1 MLVGHFQA
9 HEGGPGMLCTSQ
21 RCRVQ
26 EPARFYQFYHIYLD
40 IFISAFLDILWVPK
54 ILYGVVLIMND
65 LCSQQVT
72 WFQKGQ
78 CHRQRLCD
86 SRWRPAEEPWRFPP
100 HMMQSPWWFFLD
112 TVITATCRS
121 MFDIVWCSP
130 CYRKLKQN
138 HENYATW
145 INVVFVI
152 HRVWTSFG
160 VWMRMMMM
168 MMMMMMMILVMIV
181 SFWLTFSKK
190 QFRSGFL
197 QATNCGYS
205 LNVEV
210 MGPWEVHIIVQHVH
224 IIVHATDVW
233 SCMLA
238 VYMSKTITYVNVI
251 YMCIQ

>member
-112 TVITATCRS
+112 TVITATCSKDRIGRCLILFDVAPATGSSNKTMKTTQLGSTWFLWSIGCGHPLVYGWGWWWWYSWWLWVFDWHSVRNSSEVAFCKRQIVDIPWTLRS
-121 MFDIVWCSP
+121 WDHGRYI
-130 CYRKLKQN
+130 
-138 HENYATW
+138 
-145 INVVFVI
+145 
-152 HRVWTSFG
+152 
-160 VWMRMMMM
+160 
-168 MMMMMMMILVMIV
+168 
-181 SFWLTFSKK
+181 
-190 QFRSGFL
+190 
-197 QATNCGYS
+197 
-205 LNVEV
+205 
-210 MGPWEVHIIVQHVH
+210 
-224 IIVHATDVW
+224 
-233 SCMLA
+233 
-238 VYMSKTITYVNVI
+238 
-251 YMCIQ
+251 